1 MKTHGGIHA
10 HDRGNVAVENEELE
24 ADAVE
29 VDMSDDGDFEVEVED
44 DTPEEDK
51 GRPRRAADA
60 EADIPEDEELEKH
73 SESVQK
79 RIKKLKFEYHEERRR
94 KEEAEREREA
104 AVQYAESQ
112 KNEADRLRKNLS
124 EGEGVLVNEA
134 KARVASE
141 LTTAKRAYK
150 EAYEAGDAD
159 AVLEAQMHSLS
170 YRCRLN
176 VLKTGNPRGRLYKI
190 NQPQHHKP
198 APQIAKPDERAQKW
212 VAENDWFQRDKPM
225 TRYAMLV
232 HEELL
237 ESGVD
242 STSEVYYDKIN
253 EALRSR
259 YPDRFA
265 DVEPEVRQPQRK
277 AGSVVA
283 PGGRNTSASRN
294 KVVIT
299 SSEAAIAKRLGV
311 SNKDYAAQ
319 KLKDMQ
325 NG

>member
-1 MKTHGGIHA
+1 M
-10 HDRGNVAVENEELE
+10 NEEIE
-24 ADAVE
+24 AVVEDTVVEPGALE
-29 VDMSDDGDFEVEVED
+29 VDVEGDDFEVEIAD

-79 RIKKLKFEYHEERRR
+79 RIKKLKFEFHEERRR

-112 KNEADRLRKNLS
+112 KNEAARLRKNLS

-141 LTTAKRAYK
+141 LNSAKRAYK
-150 EAYEAGDAD
+150 EAYEAGDTD
-159 AVLEAQMHSLS
+159 AVLEAQMSLS
-170 YRCRLN
+170 KLQLEADRVENWKPAER
-176 VLKTGNPRGRLYKI
+176 VV
-190 NQPQHHKP
+190 QDQSQAP
-198 APQIAKPDERAQKW
+198 APQAAPRVPRPDRKAQEW
-212 VAENDWFQRDKPM
+212 VAENDWFQKDTGM
-225 TRYAMLV
+225 TRYAMLI

-237 ESGVD
+237 ETGVD
-242 STSEVYYDKIN
+242 STSDVYYSKIN
-253 EALRSR
+253 EAMRSR

-283 PGGRNTSASRN
+283 PGGRSTASSRN
-294 KVVIT
+294 KVVIS
-299 SSEAAIAKRLGV
+299 SSEAAIAKRLGL
-311 SNKDYAAQ
+311 SNKEYAAQ

>member
-1 MKTHGGIHA
+1 M
-10 HDRGNVAVENEELE
+10 NEEIE
-24 ADAVE
+24 AVVEDTVVEPGALE
-29 VDMSDDGDFEVEVED
+29 VDVEGDDFEVEIAD

-79 RIKKLKFEYHEERRR
+79 RIKKLKFEFHEERRR

-112 KNEADRLRKNLS
+112 KNEATRLRKNLS

-141 LTTAKRAYK
+141 LNSAKRAYK
-150 EAYEAGDAD
+150 EAYEAGDTD
-159 AVLEAQMHSLS
+159 AVLEAQMSLS
-170 YRCRLN
+170 KLQLEADRVENWKPAQR
-176 VLKTGNPRGRLYKI
+176 VVQDQSET
-190 NQPQHHKP
+190 P
-198 APQIAKPDERAQKW
+198 APQAAPRVPRPDRKAQEW
-212 VAENDWFQRDKPM
+212 VAENDWFQKDTGM
-225 TRYAMLV
+225 TRYAMLI

-237 ESGVD
+237 ETGVD
-242 STSEVYYDKIN
+242 STSDVYYSKIN
-253 EALRSR
+253 EAMRSR

-283 PGGRNTSASRN
+283 PGGRNTASSRN

-299 SSEAAIAKRLGV
+299 SSEAAIAKRLGL
-311 SNKDYAAQ
+311 SNKEYAAQ

>member
-1 MKTHGGIHA
+1 MI
-10 HDRGNVAVENEELE
+10 DSNVVVENEELE
-24 ADAVE
+24 TDIVE
-29 VDMSDDGDFEVEVED
+29 VDVSDDGDFEVEIED
-44 DTPEEDK
+44 DTPDKDK
-51 GRPRRAADA
+51 GRSRRAADV

-79 RIKKLKFEYHEERRR
+79 RIKKLKFEFHEERRR

-104 AVQYAESQ
+104 AVQYAGAQ
-112 KNEADRLRKNLS
+112 KKEAERLRQNLS

-141 LTTAKRAYK
+141 LTSAKRAYK
-150 EAYEAGDAD
+150 EAYEAGDSD
-159 AVLEAQMHSLS
+159 AVLEAQMSLS
-170 YRCRLN
+170 RLQLEEDRVQN
-176 VLKTGNPRGRLYKI
+176 WRPAKAAVEQQAEIPALQAAPRV
-190 NQPQHHKP
+190 P
-198 APQIAKPDERAQKW
+198 KPDTRAQEW
-212 VAENDWFQRDKPM
+212 VAENKWFEDDNGMR
-225 TRYAMLV
+225 RYAILV

-242 STSEVYYDKIN
+242 STSEVYYNKIN
-253 EALRSR
+253 EAMRSR

-283 PGGRNTSASRN
+283 PGGRNTAASRN

-299 SSEAAIAKRLGV
+299 SSEAAIAKRLGLSV
-311 SNKDYAAQ
+311 KEYAAQ

>member
-1 MKTHGGIHA
+1 MIDK
-10 HDRGNVAVENEELE
+10 NVAAESEELE
-24 ADAVE
+24 TDVVE
-29 VDMSDDGDFEVEVED
+29 VDVSDDDDFEVEIED
-44 DTPEEDK
+44 DTPDADK
-51 GRPRRAADA
+51 GRSRRAADV

-79 RIKKLKFEYHEERRR
+79 RIKKLKFEFHEERRR
-94 KEEAEREREA
+94 KEEAEREREV
-104 AVQYAESQ
+104 AVQYAGAQRKES
-112 KNEADRLRKNLS
+112 ERLRKNLS

-141 LTTAKRAYK
+141 ITSAKREYK
-150 EAYEAGDAD
+150 EAYEAGDSD
-159 AVLEAQMHSLS
+159 AVLEAQMKLS
-170 YRCRLN
+170 KLQFEEDRVQNWRPAKAA
-176 VLKTGNPRGRLYKI
+176 VE
-190 NQPQHHKP
+190 QQVEEP
-198 APQIAKPDERAQKW
+198 APRAAPRVPKPDARAQEW
-212 VAENDWFQRDKPM
+212 ASENEWFDKDNAM
-225 TRYAMLV
+225 RRYAILV

-242 STSEVYYDKIN
+242 STSEVYYNKIN
-253 EALRSR
+253 EAMRSR

-283 PGGRNTSASRN
+283 PGGRNTASSRN

-299 SSEAAIAKRLGV
+299 SSEAAIAKRLGL
-311 SNKDYAAQ
+311 SNKEYAAQ

>member
-1 MKTHGGIHA
+1 MS
-10 HDRGNVAVENEELE
+10 EELE
-24 ADAVE
+24 KVVEEDAIEVE
-29 VDMSDDGDFEVEVED
+29 LSDDSEIEVEIAD

-51 GRPRRAADA
+51 GRPRRAPDA
-60 EADIPEDEELEKH
+60 EADIPEDDDLEKH
-73 SESVQK
+73 SDSVQK
-79 RIKKLKFEYHEERRR
+79 RIKKLKFEFHEERRR

-112 KNEADRLRKNLS
+112 KKEAERLRKNLS

-141 LTTAKRAYK
+141 LNSAKRAYK
-150 EAYEAGDAD
+150 EAYEAGDSD
-159 AVLEAQMHSLS
+159 AVLEAQMALS
-170 YRCRLN
+170 KLQLEADRVEN
-176 VLKTGNPRGRLYKI
+176 WKPAKQAV
-190 NQPQHHKP
+190 QDQSEVP
-198 APQIAKPDERAQKW
+198 APQAAPKVPRPDVKAQQW
-212 VAENDWFQRDKPM
+212 AAENDWFQQDTGI

-237 ESGVD
+237 ASGVD
-242 STSEVYYDKIN
+242 STAAVYYDKIN
-253 EALRSR
+253 EAMRSR

-283 PGGRNTSASRN
+283 PGGRSTASSRN
-294 KVVIT
+294 KVVVS
-299 SSEAAIAKRLGV
+299 SSEAAIAKRLGLSV
-311 SNKDYAAQ
+311 KEYAAQ

>member
-1 MKTHGGIHA
+1 M
-10 HDRGNVAVENEELE
+10 NEEIE
-24 ADAVE
+24 AVVEDTVVEPGALE
-29 VDMSDDGDFEVEVED
+29 VDVEGDDFEVEIAD

-79 RIKKLKFEYHEERRR
+79 RIKKLKFEFHEERRR

-112 KNEADRLRKNLS
+112 KNEATRLRKNLS

-141 LTTAKRAYK
+141 LNSAKRAYK
-150 EAYEAGDAD
+150 EAYEAGDTD
-159 AVLEAQMHSLS
+159 AVLEAQMSLS
-170 YRCRLN
+170 KLQLEADRVENWKPAQR
-176 VLKTGNPRGRLYKI
+176 VVQDQSET
-190 NQPQHHKP
+190 P
-198 APQIAKPDERAQKW
+198 APQAAPRVPRPDRKAQEW
-212 VAENDWFQRDKPM
+212 VAENDWFQKDTGM
-225 TRYAMLV
+225 TRYAMLI

-237 ESGVD
+237 ETGVD
-242 STSEVYYDKIN
+242 STSDVYYSKIN
-253 EALRSR
+253 EAMRSR

-283 PGGRNTSASRN
+283 PGGRNTASPRN

-299 SSEAAIAKRLGV
+299 SSEAAIAKRLGL
-311 SNKDYAAQ
+311 SNKEYAAQ

>member
-1 MKTHGGIHA
+1 M
-10 HDRGNVAVENEELE
+10 NEEIETVVEDTVVEPGAL
-24 ADAVE
+24 E
-29 VDMSDDGDFEVEVED
+29 VDVEGDDFEVEIAD

-79 RIKKLKFEYHEERRR
+79 RIKKLKFEFHEERRR

-112 KNEADRLRKNLS
+112 KNEATRLRKNLS

-141 LTTAKRAYK
+141 LNSAKRAYK
-150 EAYEAGDAD
+150 EAYEAGDTD
-159 AVLEAQMHSLS
+159 AVLEAQMSLS
-170 YRCRLN
+170 KLQLEADRVENWKPAQR
-176 VLKTGNPRGRLYKI
+176 VVQDQSET
-190 NQPQHHKP
+190 P
-198 APQIAKPDERAQKW
+198 APQAAPRVPRPDRKAQEW
-212 VAENDWFQRDKPM
+212 VAENDWFQKDTGM
-225 TRYAMLV
+225 TRYAMLI

-237 ESGVD
+237 ETGVD
-242 STSEVYYDKIN
+242 STSDVYYSKIN
-253 EALRSR
+253 EAMRSR

-283 PGGRNTSASRN
+283 PGGRNTASSRN

-299 SSEAAIAKRLGV
+299 SSEAAIAKRLGL
-311 SNKDYAAQ
+311 SNKEYAAQ

>member
-1 MKTHGGIHA
+1 MS
-10 HDRGNVAVENEELE
+10 EELE
-24 ADAVE
+24 KVVEEDAIEVE
-29 VDMSDDGDFEVEVED
+29 LSDDSEIEVEIAD

-51 GRPRRAADA
+51 GRPRRAPDA
-60 EADIPEDEELEKH
+60 EADIPEDDDLEKH
-73 SESVQK
+73 SDSVQK
-79 RIKKLKFEYHEERRR
+79 RIKKLKFEFHEERRR

-104 AVQYAESQ
+104 AVKYAESQ
-112 KNEADRLRKNLS
+112 KKEAERLRKNLS

-141 LTTAKRAYK
+141 LNSAKRAYK
-150 EAYEAGDAD
+150 EAYEAGDSD
-159 AVLEAQMHSLS
+159 AVLEAQMALS
-170 YRCRLN
+170 KLQLEADRVEHWKPAKQAVRDQSE
-176 VLKTGNPRGRLYKI
+176 V
-190 NQPQHHKP
+190 P
-198 APQIAKPDERAQKW
+198 APQAAPRVPRPDVKAQQW
-212 VAENDWFQRDKPM
+212 VAENDWFQKDTSM

-242 STSEVYYDKIN
+242 STSDVYYDKIN
-253 EALRSR
+253 EAMRSR
-259 YPDRFA
+259 YPDRFS

-283 PGGRNTSASRN
+283 PGGRNTASSRN
-294 KVVIT
+294 KVVIS
-299 SSEAAIAKRLGV
+299 SSEAAIAKRLGLSV
-311 SNKDYAAQ
+311 KEYAAQ

>member
-1 MKTHGGIHA
+1 MS
-10 HDRGNVAVENEELE
+10 EELE
-24 ADAVE
+24 TVVEDTVVETGALE
-29 VDMSDDGDFEVEVED
+29 VDVEGEDDFEVEIAD

-73 SESVQK
+73 SDSVQK

-94 KEEAEREREA
+94 KEEAEREREV

-112 KNEADRLRKNLS
+112 KNEAARLRKNLS

-141 LTTAKRAYK
+141 LNSAKRAYK
-150 EAYEAGDAD
+150 EAYEAGDTD
-159 AVLEAQMHSLS
+159 AVLEAQMSLS
-170 YRCRLN
+170 KLQLEADRVENWKPAQR
-176 VLKTGNPRGRLYKI
+176 VVQDQSET
-190 NQPQHHKP
+190 P
-198 APQIAKPDERAQKW
+198 APQAAPRVPRPDRKAQEW
-212 VAENDWFQRDKPM
+212 VADNDWFQKDTGM
-225 TRYAMLV
+225 TRYAMLI

-237 ESGVD
+237 ETGVD
-242 STSEVYYDKIN
+242 STSDVYYSKIN
-253 EALRSR
+253 EAMRSR

-283 PGGRNTSASRN
+283 PGGRNTATSRN

-299 SSEAAIAKRLGV
+299 SSEAAIAKRLGL
-311 SNKDYAAQ
+311 SNKEYAAQ

>member
-1 MKTHGGIHA
+1 MSEVEKVVEDEVVEAGA
-10 HDRGNVAVENEELE
+10 LEVNVEGE
-24 ADAVE
+24 D
-29 VDMSDDGDFEVEVED
+29 DFEVEVAD

-73 SESVQK
+73 SDSVQK

-112 KNEADRLRKNLS
+112 KNEAERLRKNLS

-141 LTTAKRAYK
+141 LNSAKRAYK
-150 EAYEAGDAD
+150 EAYEAGDTD
-159 AVLEAQMHSLS
+159 AVLEAQMSLS
-170 YRCRLN
+170 KLQLEADRVENWKPAER
-176 VLKTGNPRGRLYKI
+176 VV
-190 NQPQHHKP
+190 QDQSQAP
-198 APQIAKPDERAQKW
+198 APQAAPRVPRPDRKAQEW
-212 VAENDWFQRDKPM
+212 VAENDWFQKDTGM
-225 TRYAMLV
+225 TRYAMLI

-237 ESGVD
+237 ETGVD
-242 STSEVYYDKIN
+242 STSDVYYSKIN
-253 EALRSR
+253 EAMRSR

-283 PGGRNTSASRN
+283 PGGRNTATSRN
-294 KVVIT
+294 KVVIS
-299 SSEAAIAKRLGV
+299 SSEAAIAKRLGL
-311 SNKDYAAQ
+311 SNKEYAAQ

>member
-1 MKTHGGIHA
+1 MS
-10 HDRGNVAVENEELE
+10 EELE
-24 ADAVE
+24 TVVEDTVVETGALE
-29 VDMSDDGDFEVEVED
+29 VDVEGEDDFEVEIAD
-44 DTPEEDK
+44 DTPEADK

-79 RIKKLKFEYHEERRR
+79 RIKKLKFEFHEERRR
-94 KEEAEREREA
+94 KEEAEREREV

-112 KNEADRLRKNLS
+112 KNEAARLRKNLS

-141 LTTAKRAYK
+141 LNSAKRAYK
-150 EAYEAGDAD
+150 EAYEAGDTD
-159 AVLEAQMHSLS
+159 AVLEAQMSLS
-170 YRCRLN
+170 KLQLEADRVENWKPAER
-176 VLKTGNPRGRLYKI
+176 VV
-190 NQPQHHKP
+190 QDQSQAP
-198 APQIAKPDERAQKW
+198 APQAAPRVPRPDRKAQEW
-212 VAENDWFQRDKPM
+212 VAENDWFQKDTGM
-225 TRYAMLV
+225 TRYAMLI

-237 ESGVD
+237 ETGVD
-242 STSEVYYDKIN
+242 STSDVYYSKIN
-253 EALRSR
+253 EAMRSR

-283 PGGRNTSASRN
+283 PGGRNTATSRN
-294 KVVIT
+294 KVVIS
-299 SSEAAIAKRLGV
+299 SSEAAIAKRLGL
-311 SNKDYAAQ
+311 SNKEYAAQ

>member
-1 MKTHGGIHA
+1 MSEE
-10 HDRGNVAVENEELE
+10 VEKIVEEDVIE
-24 ADAVE
+24 AGALE
-29 VDMSDDGDFEVEVED
+29 VDVEGEDDFEVEIAD

-73 SESVQK
+73 SDSVQK

-112 KNEADRLRKNLS
+112 KNEAERLRKNLS

-141 LTTAKRAYK
+141 LNSAKRAYK
-150 EAYEAGDAD
+150 EAYEAGDTD
-159 AVLEAQMHSLS
+159 AVLEAQMSLS
-170 YRCRLN
+170 KLQLEADRVENWKPAEKVVQDQSRA
-176 VLKTGNPRGRLYKI
+176 
-190 NQPQHHKP
+190 P
-198 APQIAKPDERAQKW
+198 APQAAPRVPTPDRKAQEW
-212 VAENDWFQRDKPM
+212 VAENDWFQKDTGM
-225 TRYAMLV
+225 TRYAMLI

-237 ESGVD
+237 ETGVD
-242 STSEVYYDKIN
+242 STSDVYYSKIN
-253 EALRSR
+253 EAMRSR

-283 PGGRNTSASRN
+283 PGGRSTAASRN

-299 SSEAAIAKRLGV
+299 SSEAAIAKRLGL
-311 SNKDYAAQ
+311 SNKEYAAQ

>member
-1 MKTHGGIHA
+1 MS
-10 HDRGNVAVENEELE
+10 EELE
-24 ADAVE
+24 TVVEDTVVETGALE
-29 VDMSDDGDFEVEVED
+29 VDVEGDDFEVEIAD

-79 RIKKLKFEYHEERRR
+79 RIKKLKFEFHEERRR
-94 KEEAEREREA
+94 KEEAEREREV

-112 KNEADRLRKNLS
+112 KNEAARLRKNLS

-141 LTTAKRAYK
+141 LNSAKRAYK
-150 EAYEAGDAD
+150 EAYEAGDTD
-159 AVLEAQMHSLS
+159 AVLEAQMSLS
-170 YRCRLN
+170 KLQLEADRVENWKPAER
-176 VLKTGNPRGRLYKI
+176 VV
-190 NQPQHHKP
+190 QDQSQAP
-198 APQIAKPDERAQKW
+198 APQAAPRVPRPDRKAQEW
-212 VAENDWFQRDKPM
+212 VAENDWFQKDTGM
-225 TRYAMLV
+225 TRYAMLI

-237 ESGVD
+237 ETGVD
-242 STSEVYYDKIN
+242 STSDVYYSKIN
-253 EALRSR
+253 EAMRSR

-283 PGGRNTSASRN
+283 PGGRNTATSRN
-294 KVVIT
+294 KVVIS
-299 SSEAAIAKRLGV
+299 SSEAAIAKRLGL
-311 SNKDYAAQ
+311 SNKEYAAQ

>member
-1 MKTHGGIHA
+1 
-10 HDRGNVAVENEELE
+10 
-24 ADAVE
+24 
-29 VDMSDDGDFEVEVED
+29 
-44 DTPEEDK
+44 
-51 GRPRRAADA
+51 
-60 EADIPEDEELEKH
+60 
-73 SESVQK
+73 
-79 RIKKLKFEYHEERRR
+79 
-94 KEEAEREREA
+94 
-104 AVQYAESQ
+104 
-112 KNEADRLRKNLS
+112 
-124 EGEGVLVNEA
+124 
-134 KARVASE
+134 
-141 LTTAKRAYK
+141 
-150 EAYEAGDAD
+150 
-159 AVLEAQMHSLS
+159 
-170 YRCRLN
+170 
-176 VLKTGNPRGRLYKI
+176 
-190 NQPQHHKP
+190 
-198 APQIAKPDERAQKW
+198 
-212 VAENDWFQRDKPM
+212 
-225 TRYAMLV
+225 MLV

>member
-1 MKTHGGIHA
+1 M
-10 HDRGNVAVENEELE
+10 NEEIEAVVEDTVVEPGALE
-24 ADAVE
+24 VAIA
-29 VDMSDDGDFEVEVED
+29 SDDDFEVEIAD

-79 RIKKLKFEYHEERRR
+79 RIKKLKFEFHEERRR
-94 KEEAEREREA
+94 KEEAEREREV

-112 KNEADRLRKNLS
+112 KNEATRLRKNLS

-141 LTTAKRAYK
+141 LNSAKRAYK
-150 EAYEAGDAD
+150 EAYEAGDTD
-159 AVLEAQMHSLS
+159 AVLEAQMSLS
-170 YRCRLN
+170 KLQLEADRVENWKPAQRA
-176 VLKTGNPRGRLYKI
+176 VQDQSET
-190 NQPQHHKP
+190 P
-198 APQIAKPDERAQKW
+198 APQAAPRVPRPDRKAQEW
-212 VAENDWFQRDKPM
+212 VAENDWFQKDTGM
-225 TRYAMLV
+225 TRYAMLI

-237 ESGVD
+237 ETGVD
-242 STSEVYYDKIN
+242 STSDVYYSKIN
-253 EALRSR
+253 EAMRSR

-283 PGGRNTSASRN
+283 PGGRNTSTSRN

>member
-1 MKTHGGIHA
+1 MI
-10 HDRGNVAVENEELE
+10 DSNIIVENEELE
-24 ADAVE
+24 TNAVE
-29 VDMSDDGDFEVEVED
+29 VDVSDDGDFEVEIED
-44 DTPEEDK
+44 DTPDRDK
-51 GRPRRAADA
+51 GRPRRAADV
-60 EADIPEDEELEKH
+60 EADIPEDEDLEKH

-79 RIKKLKFEYHEERRR
+79 RIKKLKFEFHEERRR

-104 AVQYAESQ
+104 AVQYAGAQ
-112 KNEADRLRKNLS
+112 KKDADRLRQNLS

-141 LTTAKRAYK
+141 LTSAKRAYK

-159 AVLEAQMHSLS
+159 AVVEAQMALS
-170 YRCRLN
+170 KLQLEEDRVQNWRPAKRLIEQEDTN
-176 VLKTGNPRGRLYKI
+176 LGIPPSQEAPRV
-190 NQPQHHKP
+190 P
-198 APQIAKPDERAQKW
+198 KPDIRAQKW
-212 VAENDWFQRDKPM
+212 VAENKWFEDDNAMR
-225 TRYAMLV
+225 RYAILV

-242 STSEVYYDKIN
+242 STSEVYYSKIN
-253 EALRSR
+253 EAMRSR

-265 DVEPEVRQPQRK
+265 DVEPEVRQPQRR

-283 PGGRNTSASRN
+283 PGGRNTAPSRN

-299 SSEAAIAKRLGV
+299 SSEAAIAKRLGL
-311 SNKDYAAQ
+311 SNKEYAAQ

>member
-1 MKTHGGIHA
+1 MI
-10 HDRGNVAVENEELE
+10 DSNVAVENEELE

-44 DTPEEDK
+44 DTPDEDK

-73 SESVQK
+73 SDSVQK

-159 AVLEAQMHSLS
+159 AVLEAQMALS
-170 YRCRLN
+170 KLQMQSERVENWKPARAA
-176 VLKTGNPRGRLYKI
+176 VQDQSAPA
-190 NQPQHHKP
+190 P
-198 APQIAKPDERAQKW
+198 APQAAPRVAKPDERAQKW

-283 PGGRNTSASRN
+283 PGGRNTSTSRN

>member
-1 MKTHGGIHA
+1 MS
-10 HDRGNVAVENEELE
+10 EELE
-24 ADAVE
+24 KVVAEDAIEVE
-29 VDMSDDGDFEVEVED
+29 LSDDSEIEVEIAD

-51 GRPRRAADA
+51 GRPRRAPDA
-60 EADIPEDEELEKH
+60 EADIPEDDDLEKH
-73 SESVQK
+73 SDSVQK
-79 RIKKLKFEYHEERRR
+79 RIKKLKFEFHEERRR

-112 KNEADRLRKNLS
+112 KKEAERLRKNLS

-141 LTTAKRAYK
+141 LNSAKRAYK
-150 EAYEAGDAD
+150 EAYEAGDSD
-159 AVLEAQMHSLS
+159 AVLEAQMALS
-170 YRCRLN
+170 KLQLEADRVENWKPARQA
-176 VLKTGNPRGRLYKI
+176 V
-190 NQPQHHKP
+190 QDQSEVP
-198 APQIAKPDERAQKW
+198 APQAAPRVPRPDVKAQQW
-212 VAENDWFQRDKPM
+212 VAENDWFQKDTGM

-242 STSEVYYDKIN
+242 STSDVYYDKIN
-253 EALRSR
+253 EAMRSR

-283 PGGRNTSASRN
+283 PGGRSTASSRN
-294 KVVIT
+294 KVVIS
-299 SSEAAIAKRLGV
+299 SSEAAIAKRLGLSV
-311 SNKDYAAQ
+311 KEYAAQ

>member
-1 MKTHGGIHA
+1 MS
-10 HDRGNVAVENEELE
+10 EELE
-24 ADAVE
+24 QVVEEDAIEVE
-29 VDMSDDGDFEVEVED
+29 LSDDSEIEVEIAD

-51 GRPRRAADA
+51 GRPRRAPDA
-60 EADIPEDEELEKH
+60 EADIPEDDDLEKH
-73 SESVQK
+73 SDSVQK
-79 RIKKLKFEYHEERRR
+79 RIKKLKFEFHEERRR

-104 AVQYAESQ
+104 AVNYAESQ
-112 KNEADRLRKNLS
+112 KKEAERLRKNLS

-141 LTTAKRAYK
+141 LNSAKRAYK
-150 EAYEAGDAD
+150 EAYEAGDSD
-159 AVLEAQMHSLS
+159 AVLEAQMALS
-170 YRCRLN
+170 KLQLEADRVEN
-176 VLKTGNPRGRLYKI
+176 WKPAKQAV
-190 NQPQHHKP
+190 QDQSEAP
-198 APQIAKPDERAQKW
+198 APQAAPRVPRPDVKAQQW
-212 VAENDWFQRDKPM
+212 VAENDWFQKDTGM

-242 STSEVYYDKIN
+242 STSDVYYDKIN
-253 EALRSR
+253 EAMRSR
-259 YPDRFA
+259 YPDRFT

-283 PGGRNTSASRN
+283 PGGRNTAAPRN
-294 KVVIT
+294 KVVIS
-299 SSEAAIAKRLGV
+299 SSEAAIAKRLGLSV
-311 SNKDYAAQ
+311 KEYAAQ

>member
-1 MKTHGGIHA
+1 MS
-10 HDRGNVAVENEELE
+10 EELE
-24 ADAVE
+24 KVVEEDAIEVE
-29 VDMSDDGDFEVEVED
+29 LSDDSEIEVEIAD

-51 GRPRRAADA
+51 GRPRRAPDA
-60 EADIPEDEELEKH
+60 EADIPEDDDLEKH
-73 SESVQK
+73 SDSVQK
-79 RIKKLKFEYHEERRR
+79 RIKKLKFEFHEERRR

-104 AVQYAESQ
+104 AVKYAESQ
-112 KNEADRLRKNLS
+112 KKEAERLRKNLS

-141 LTTAKRAYK
+141 LNSAKRAYK
-150 EAYEAGDAD
+150 EAYEAGDSD
-159 AVLEAQMHSLS
+159 AVLEAQMALS
-170 YRCRLN
+170 KLQLEADRVENWKPARQA
-176 VLKTGNPRGRLYKI
+176 V
-190 NQPQHHKP
+190 QDQSEVP
-198 APQIAKPDERAQKW
+198 APQAAPRVPRPDVKAQQW
-212 VAENDWFQRDKPM
+212 VAENDWFQKDTGM

-242 STSEVYYDKIN
+242 STSDVYYDKIN
-253 EALRSR
+253 EAMRSR

-283 PGGRNTSASRN
+283 PGGRSTASSRN
-294 KVVIT
+294 KVVIS
-299 SSEAAIAKRLGV
+299 SSEAAIAKRLGL
-311 SNKDYAAQ
+311 SNKEYAAQ

>member
-1 MKTHGGIHA
+1 MIDK
-10 HDRGNVAVENEELE
+10 NVIAEGEELE
-24 ADAVE
+24 TDVVE
-29 VDMSDDGDFEVEVED
+29 VDVSDDDDFEVEIED
-44 DTPEEDK
+44 DTPEADK
-51 GRPRRAADA
+51 GRSRRAADV
-60 EADIPEDEELEKH
+60 EADIPEDDDDDLEKH

-79 RIKKLKFEYHEERRR
+79 RIKKLKFEFHEERRR
-94 KEEAEREREA
+94 KEEAEREREV
-104 AVQYAESQ
+104 AVQYAGAQRKES
-112 KNEADRLRKNLS
+112 DRLRKNLT

-141 LTTAKRAYK
+141 ITSAKRAYK
-150 EAYEAGDAD
+150 EAYEAGDSD
-159 AVLEAQMHSLS
+159 AVLEAQMKLS
-170 YRCRLN
+170 KLQFEEDRMQNWRPAKAA
-176 VLKTGNPRGRLYKI
+176 VE
-190 NQPQHHKP
+190 QQVDEP
-198 APQIAKPDERAQKW
+198 APRAAPRVPKPDARAQEW
-212 VAENDWFQRDKPM
+212 AAENKWFDDDKGM
-225 TRYAMLV
+225 RRYAILV

-242 STSEVYYDKIN
+242 STSEVYYNKIN
-253 EALRSR
+253 EAMRSR

-283 PGGRNTSASRN
+283 PGGRNTSTSRN

>member
-1 MKTHGGIHA
+1 M
-10 HDRGNVAVENEELE
+10 NEELE
-24 ADAVE
+24 TVVEDTVVETGALE
-29 VDMSDDGDFEVEVED
+29 VDVEGDDFEVEIAD

-79 RIKKLKFEYHEERRR
+79 RIKKLKFEFHEERRR
-94 KEEAEREREA
+94 KEEAEREREV

-112 KNEADRLRKNLS
+112 KNEAARLRKNLS

-141 LTTAKRAYK
+141 LNSAKRAYK
-150 EAYEAGDAD
+150 EAYEAGDTD
-159 AVLEAQMHSLS
+159 AVLEAQMSLS
-170 YRCRLN
+170 KLQLEADRVENWKPAER
-176 VLKTGNPRGRLYKI
+176 VV
-190 NQPQHHKP
+190 QDQSQAP
-198 APQIAKPDERAQKW
+198 APQAAPRVPRPDRKAQEW
-212 VAENDWFQRDKPM
+212 VAENDWFQKDTGM
-225 TRYAMLV
+225 TRYAMLI

-237 ESGVD
+237 ETGVD
-242 STSEVYYDKIN
+242 STSDVYYSKIN
-253 EALRSR
+253 EAMRSR

-283 PGGRNTSASRN
+283 PGGRNTATSRN
-294 KVVIT
+294 KVVIS
-299 SSEAAIAKRLGV
+299 SSEAAIAKRLGL
-311 SNKDYAAQ
+311 SNKEYAAQ

>member
-1 MKTHGGIHA
+1 MMDKDVIA
-10 HDRGNVAVENEELE
+10 ESEELE
-24 ADAVE
+24 TGAVE
-29 VDMSDDGDFEVEVED
+29 VDVSDDSDFEVEIED
-44 DTPEEDK
+44 DTPDKDK
-51 GRPRRAADA
+51 GRSRRAADA

-79 RIKKLKFEYHEERRR
+79 RIKKLKFEFHEERRR

-104 AVQYAESQ
+104 AVEYAGAQ
-112 KNEADRLRKNLS
+112 RKEAERLRKNLS

-134 KARVASE
+134 KARVTSE
-141 LTTAKRAYK
+141 LNAAKRAYK
-150 EAYEAGDAD
+150 EAYEAGDSD
-159 AVLEAQMHSLS
+159 AVLEAQMALS
-170 YRCRLN
+170 RLQLEEDRVQN
-176 VLKTGNPRGRLYKI
+176 WRPAKAAVEQQAEI
-190 NQPQHHKP
+190 P
-198 APQIAKPDERAQKW
+198 APQAAPRVPKPDTRAQEW
-212 VAENDWFQRDKPM
+212 VAENKWFEDDNGMR
-225 TRYAMLV
+225 RYAILV

-242 STSEVYYDKIN
+242 STSEVYYNKIN
-253 EALRSR
+253 EAMRSR

-283 PGGRNTSASRN
+283 PGGRTTAASRN

-299 SSEAAIAKRLGV
+299 SSEAAIAKRLGLSV
-311 SNKDYAAQ
+311 KEYAAQ

>member
-1 MKTHGGIHA
+1 MS
-10 HDRGNVAVENEELE
+10 EELE
-24 ADAVE
+24 TVVEDTVVETGALE
-29 VDMSDDGDFEVEVED
+29 VDVEGEDDFEVEIAD

-73 SESVQK
+73 SDSVQK

-94 KEEAEREREA
+94 KEEAEREREV

-112 KNEADRLRKNLS
+112 KNEAARLRKNLS

-141 LTTAKRAYK
+141 LNSAKRAYK
-150 EAYEAGDAD
+150 EAYEAGDTD
-159 AVLEAQMHSLS
+159 AVLEAQMSLS
-170 YRCRLN
+170 KLQLEADRVENWKPAQRA
-176 VLKTGNPRGRLYKI
+176 VQDQSET
-190 NQPQHHKP
+190 P
-198 APQIAKPDERAQKW
+198 APQAAPRVPRPDRKAQEW
-212 VAENDWFQRDKPM
+212 VAENDWFQKDTGM
-225 TRYAMLV
+225 TRYAMLI

-237 ESGVD
+237 ETGVD
-242 STSEVYYDKIN
+242 STSDVYYSKIN
-253 EALRSR
+253 EAMRSR

-283 PGGRNTSASRN
+283 PGGRNTATSRN
-294 KVVIT
+294 KVVIS
-299 SSEAAIAKRLGV
+299 SSEAAIAKRLGL
-311 SNKDYAAQ
+311 SNKEYAAQ

>member
-1 MKTHGGIHA
+1 MS
-10 HDRGNVAVENEELE
+10 EELE
-24 ADAVE
+24 KVVEEDAIEVE
-29 VDMSDDGDFEVEVED
+29 LSDDSEIEVEIAD
-44 DTPEEDK
+44 DTPAEDK
-51 GRPRRAADA
+51 GRPRRAPDA
-60 EADIPEDEELEKH
+60 EADIPEDDDLEKH
-73 SESVQK
+73 SDSVQK
-79 RIKKLKFEYHEERRR
+79 RIKKLKFEFHEERRR

-104 AVQYAESQ
+104 AVKYAESQ
-112 KNEADRLRKNLS
+112 KKEAERLRKNLS

-141 LTTAKRAYK
+141 LNSAKRAYK
-150 EAYEAGDAD
+150 EAYEAGDSD
-159 AVLEAQMHSLS
+159 AVLEAQMALS
-170 YRCRLN
+170 KLQLEADRVENWKPARQA
-176 VLKTGNPRGRLYKI
+176 V
-190 NQPQHHKP
+190 QDQSEVP
-198 APQIAKPDERAQKW
+198 APQAAPRVPRPDVKAQQW
-212 VAENDWFQRDKPM
+212 VAENDWFQKDTGM

-242 STSEVYYDKIN
+242 STSDVYYDKIN
-253 EALRSR
+253 EAMRSR

-283 PGGRNTSASRN
+283 PGGRSTASSRN
-294 KVVIT
+294 KVVIS
-299 SSEAAIAKRLGV
+299 SSEAAIAKRLGLSV
-311 SNKDYAAQ
+311 KEYAAQ

>member
-1 MKTHGGIHA
+1 MI
-10 HDRGNVAVENEELE
+10 DSNVAVENEELE

-44 DTPEEDK
+44 DTPDEDK

-73 SESVQK
+73 SDSVQK

-159 AVLEAQMHSLS
+159 AVLEAQMALS
-170 YRCRLN
+170 KLQMQSERVENWKPARAA
-176 VLKTGNPRGRLYKI
+176 V
-190 NQPQHHKP
+190 QDQSAP
-198 APQIAKPDERAQKW
+198 APQAAPRVAKPDERAQKW

>member
-1 MKTHGGIHA
+1 M
-10 HDRGNVAVENEELE
+10 NEEIEAVVEDTVVEPGALE
-24 ADAVE
+24 VAIA
-29 VDMSDDGDFEVEVED
+29 SDDDFEVEIAD

-79 RIKKLKFEYHEERRR
+79 RIKKLKFEFHEERRR

-112 KNEADRLRKNLS
+112 KNEATRLRKNLS

-141 LTTAKRAYK
+141 LNSAKRAYK
-150 EAYEAGDAD
+150 EAYEAGDTD
-159 AVLEAQMHSLS
+159 AVLEAQMSLS
-170 YRCRLN
+170 KLQLEADRVENWKPAQRA
-176 VLKTGNPRGRLYKI
+176 VQDQSET
-190 NQPQHHKP
+190 P
-198 APQIAKPDERAQKW
+198 APQAAPRVPRPDRKAQEW
-212 VAENDWFQRDKPM
+212 VAENDWFQKDTGM
-225 TRYAMLV
+225 TRYAMLI

-237 ESGVD
+237 ETGVD
-242 STSEVYYDKIN
+242 STSDVYYSKIN
-253 EALRSR
+253 EAMRSR

-283 PGGRNTSASRN
+283 PGGRNTSTSRN

>member
-1 MKTHGGIHA
+1 M
-10 HDRGNVAVENEELE
+10 NEEIEAVVEDTVVEPGALE
-24 ADAVE
+24 VNIA
-29 VDMSDDGDFEVEVED
+29 SDDDFEVEIAD

-79 RIKKLKFEYHEERRR
+79 RIKKLKFEFHEERRR

-112 KNEADRLRKNLS
+112 KNEATRLRKNLS

-141 LTTAKRAYK
+141 LNSAKRAYK
-150 EAYEAGDAD
+150 EAYEAGDTD
-159 AVLEAQMHSLS
+159 AVLEAQMSLS
-170 YRCRLN
+170 KLQLEADRVENWKPAQR
-176 VLKTGNPRGRLYKI
+176 VVQDQSET
-190 NQPQHHKP
+190 P
-198 APQIAKPDERAQKW
+198 APQAAPRVPRPDRKAQEW
-212 VAENDWFQRDKPM
+212 VAENDWFQKDTGM
-225 TRYAMLV
+225 TRYAMLI

-237 ESGVD
+237 ETGVD
-242 STSEVYYDKIN
+242 STSDVYYSKIN
-253 EALRSR
+253 EAMRSR

-283 PGGRNTSASRN
+283 PGGRNTASSRN

-299 SSEAAIAKRLGV
+299 SSEAAIAKRLGL
-311 SNKDYAAQ
+311 SNKEYAAQ

>member
-1 MKTHGGIHA
+1 MS
-10 HDRGNVAVENEELE
+10 EELE
-24 ADAVE
+24 TVVEDTVVETGALE
-29 VDMSDDGDFEVEVED
+29 VDVEGEDDFEVEIAD

-73 SESVQK
+73 SDSVQK
-79 RIKKLKFEYHEERRR
+79 RIKKLKFEYLEERRR
-94 KEEAEREREA
+94 KEEAEREREV

-112 KNEADRLRKNLS
+112 KNEAARLRKNLS
-124 EGEGVLVNEA
+124 DGEGVLVNEA

-141 LTTAKRAYK
+141 LNSAKRAYK
-150 EAYEAGDAD
+150 EAYEAGDTD
-159 AVLEAQMHSLS
+159 AVLEAQMSLS
-170 YRCRLN
+170 KLQLEADRVEN
-176 VLKTGNPRGRLYKI
+176 WKPAKQAV
-190 NQPQHHKP
+190 QDQSEVP
-198 APQIAKPDERAQKW
+198 APQAAPRIPVPDRKAQEW
-212 VAENDWFQRDKPM
+212 VAENDWFQKDTGM
-225 TRYAMLV
+225 TRYAMLI

-237 ESGVD
+237 ETGVD
-242 STSEVYYDKIN
+242 STSDVYYSKIN
-253 EALRSR
+253 EAMRSR
-259 YPDRFA
+259 YPDRFT

-283 PGGRNTSASRN
+283 PGGRNTATSRN

-299 SSEAAIAKRLGV
+299 SSEAAIAKRLGL
-311 SNKDYAAQ
+311 SNKEYAAQ

>member
-1 MKTHGGIHA
+1 M
-10 HDRGNVAVENEELE
+10 NEEIE
-24 ADAVE
+24 AVVEDTVVEPGALE
-29 VDMSDDGDFEVEVED
+29 VDVEGDDFEVEIAD

-79 RIKKLKFEYHEERRR
+79 RIKKLKFEFHEERRR

-112 KNEADRLRKNLS
+112 KNEAARLRKNLS

-141 LTTAKRAYK
+141 LNSAKRAYK
-150 EAYEAGDAD
+150 EAYEAGDTD
-159 AVLEAQMHSLS
+159 AVLEAQMSLS
-170 YRCRLN
+170 KLQLEADRVENWKPAER
-176 VLKTGNPRGRLYKI
+176 VV
-190 NQPQHHKP
+190 QDQSQAP
-198 APQIAKPDERAQKW
+198 APQAAPRVPRPDRKAQEW
-212 VAENDWFQRDKPM
+212 VAENDWFQKDTGM
-225 TRYAMLV
+225 TRYAMLI

-237 ESGVD
+237 ETGVD
-242 STSEVYYDKIN
+242 STSDVYYSKIN
-253 EALRSR
+253 EAMRSR

-283 PGGRNTSASRN
+283 PGGRNTATSRN
-294 KVVIT
+294 KVVIS
-299 SSEAAIAKRLGV
+299 SSEAAIAKRLGL
-311 SNKDYAAQ
+311 SNKEYAAQ